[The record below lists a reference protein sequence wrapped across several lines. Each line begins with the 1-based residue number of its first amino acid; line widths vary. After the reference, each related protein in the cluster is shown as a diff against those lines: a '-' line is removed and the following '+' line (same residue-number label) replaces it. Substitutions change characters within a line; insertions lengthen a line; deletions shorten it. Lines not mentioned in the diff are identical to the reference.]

1 VTSVTGVTGATDSP
15 RLESYER
22 WLGGHLSNR
31 STGRPT
37 IRMDGK
43 ESRPLLKCGF
53 EFSHSVCL
61 RKEKRGCCCRARF
74 YSNLAAATRAG
85 FRLSR
90 LALFC
95 SPFLLLARGLPF
107 QPRNPL
113 FGMHCCLSSA
123 SRSITFSHIHPLSN
137 PIFDL
142 PKISPF
148 CFITTITL
156 ALPFSFP
163 LPLSLHTL
171 YPSILLYTQHRRL
184 PVDTCSP
191 VCSTTKT
198 TNTRTL

>member
-1 VTSVTGVTGATDSP
+1 MTSVTGVTGATDSP

-123 SRSITFSHIHPLSN
+123 SRSITFSHIHPLSQSS
-137 PIFDL
+137 IFPRSPLFASSPPSRL
-142 PKISPF
+142 PFLFRSLSPF
-148 CFITTITL
+148 PYIPYIPLFFYIPNIDGYQSTL
-156 ALPFSFP
+156 AAQSAQQPKQP
-163 LPLSLHTL
+163 IP
-171 YPSILLYTQHRRL
+171 
-184 PVDTCSP
+184 
-191 VCSTTKT
+191 
-198 TNTRTL
+198 